1 MPKGSPGK
9 DSSENIQLEPL
20 SRTPRRHESTDPAEI
35 DAKAPLRHAA
45 RKTCVSDDSTVA
57 KARSREKLRGDDQVS
72 AQILAE
78 QREPLIKVAYASKDG
93 QVKELVHRRPP
104 PNRFAMS
111 EQDVDDVAF
120 LTGDSSA
127 GLHRRN
133 FYERANEVVR
143 CSERK
148 TYCVLCIC
156 CMVLLVTALI
166 IALAPLRTDCVCS
179 EEDSSKIT
187 DDEKDAVPRMENGEV
202 FPWDNIRLPAFAH
215 PSRYNITMHPNLTTL
230 EFRGR
235 VTIEFYVDEET
246 KFIVFHSKNLTI
258 KEQIVKEG
266 QEELKI
272 AKLLEYPKR
281 EQLYLELEDSS
292 FRKRNNYTLFLSFNS
307 TLNSTELKGFYF
319 SSYTTPEGDYR
330 YLATT
335 RFEPTYARMAFPCF
349 DEPQFKAKFKI
360 SIYRDRFHIALC
372 NMPAINTEEAGF
384 YLGTNLLRDDFQE
397 SVDMSTYLVA
407 FVVCDFKRVF
417 ELTKRN
423 TSVSVYAAS
432 HMLPHM
438 VYATT
443 TATRIMDYFESF
455 FGIPY
460 PLPKQDIIAIPDFE
474 PVAMENWG
482 LITIRESFLMYDP
495 KETPTEIQEYIA
507 VIMAHELAHQWFGN
521 LVTMKWWNDLWLNEG
536 AATFFEYKG
545 VNHIFPEWGM
555 MDLFILHKT
564 QRALELDALA
574 NSHPV
579 SVFVENPIEIE
590 SIFDTVS
597 YYKGASVLYML
608 EVVLCACAFQSGLND
623 YLNMHAYGNT
633 ETNDLWEVLTKHSKN
648 SSVSTELDVKIIMNT
663 WIQQMG
669 FPLVTIIRED
679 STITA
684 TQKRFL
690 ASPREGANTSHPKS
704 PFGYKWYIPLH
715 CYTDK
720 DDSTESYME
729 VWMNMTDATF
739 DISSDVDYIKCNI
752 NQTGFYRVNYPK
764 EMWTSIIK
772 TLIKNHTKFSPA
784 DRANLIDD
792 AFALCDAGEVDASIP
807 LELSLYLVNEKDY
820 APWATVLRYLNFWK
834 DRLAESAAYKKYT
847 LFFKQLMGP
856 ITRYIGL
863 TDEGSHLKKL
873 LRTAVLKSA
882 VELEMDDVV
891 KSARSFFQDWISKDT
906 RIAPN
911 IRKIVYMAG
920 IKFGEEADWQHCWQ
934 VYLKTQIQSE
944 KLLMLQALGSTMDPW
959 LLKRYLRLSL
969 NRNLLKAQEV
979 NTVITSVAANPHG
992 HYLAWRHIKAYWPQ
1006 IEALYANESLSISN
1020 LILSVVPDYFIT
1032 EYDYREVSEFFKQRD
1047 VRSANRTLQQSL
1059 EMIKF
1064 NIHWV
1069 KINAKSVND
1078 WLTTYFTEMNAS

>member
-1 MPKGSPGK
+1 MPKSSEK

-45 RKTCVSDDSTVA
+45 RKTCDS
-57 KARSREKLRGDDQVS
+57 
-72 AQILAE
+72 
-78 QREPLIKVAYASKDG
+78 
-93 QVKELVHRRPP
+93 
-104 PNRFAMS
+104 
-111 EQDVDDVAF
+111 
-120 LTGDSSA
+120 DSSA

-156 CMVLLVTALI
+156 CMVLLITSLI
-166 IALAPLRTDCVCS
+166 IALAPLRTGCS
-179 EEDSSKIT
+179 CPEGDLNGLV
-187 DDEKDAVPRMENGEV
+187 DDEKDTVPRMENGEV
-202 FPWDNIRLPAFAH
+202 FPWDNIKLPTFAH
-215 PSRYNITMHPNLTTL
+215 PTRYNITMHPNLTTL

-258 KEQIVKEG
+258 KEQIVRDG

-272 AKLLEYPKR
+272 AKLLEYSKR
-281 EQLYLELEDSS
+281 EQLYLELEDAT
-292 FRKRNNYTLFLSFNS
+292 FQKRNNYTLFLSFNS
-307 TLNSTELKGFYF
+307 TLNSTDLKGFYF
-319 SSYTTPEGDYR
+319 SSYTTPDGEYR

-335 RFEPTYARMAFPCF
+335 HFEPTYARMAFPCF
-349 DEPQFKAKFKI
+349 DEPQFKAKFKV
-360 SIYRDRFHIALC
+360 SIYRDRFHIAFC

-407 FVVCDFKRVF
+407 FVVCDFKRIF

-438 VYATT
+438 KYAMI
-443 TATRIMDYFESF
+443 TAARIMDYFESF

-474 PVAMENWG
+474 PIAMENWG
-482 LITIRESFLMYDP
+482 LIIIRESFLMYDE
-495 KETPTEIQEYIA
+495 KETPANMEEYIA

-545 VNHIFPEWGM
+545 VNHIYPEWGM

-579 SVFVENPIEIE
+579 SVPVENPVEIE

-597 YYKGASVLYML
+597 YFKGASILYML
-608 EVVLCACAFQSGLND
+608 EVVLCENVFKRGLND
-623 YLNMHAYGNT
+623 YLNQYAFGNT
-633 ETNDLWEVLTKHSKN
+633 ETNDLWEVLTKHSRN
-648 SSVSTELDVKIIMNT
+648 TSNSTELDIKTIMNT

-690 ASPREGANTSHPKS
+690 ASPREDRVNISHPKS
-704 PFGYKWYIPLH
+704 PFNYKWYIPLT

-720 DDSTESYME
+720 DDPMESPLE
-729 VWMNMTDATF
+729 VWMNMTNATF
-739 DISSDVDYIKCNI
+739 DITSDVDYIKCNI
-752 NQTGFYRVNYPK
+752 NQTGFYRVNYPR

-772 TLIKNHTKFSPA
+772 TLMKNHSRFSPA
-784 DRANLIDD
+784 DRASLIDD
-792 AFALCDAGEVDASIP
+792 AFALCDAGELDASIP

-820 APWATVLRYLNFWK
+820 APWKTALRYLNFWK
-834 DRLAESAAYKKYT
+834 DRLAESEGYKKYIS
-847 LFFKQLMGP
+847 FFKRLLDP
-856 ITRYIGL
+856 ISRYIGW

-873 LRTAVLKSA
+873 LRTEVLKSA
-882 VELEMDDVV
+882 IELEMDNVV
-891 KSARSFFQDWISKDT
+891 KSARSLFQEWVKGK

-911 IRKIVYMAG
+911 IRNIVYMAG
-920 IKFGEEADWQHCWQ
+920 IKFGQEADWQHCWQ
-934 VYLKTQIQSE
+934 VYLNTQIQSE
-944 KLLMLQALGSTMDPW
+944 KLLMLQALGATMDPW
-959 LLKRYLRLSL
+959 LLKRYLQFSL
-969 NRNLLKAQEV
+969 DRNLFKAQEV
-979 NTVITSVAANPHG
+979 NTVLASVAANQHG
-992 HYLAWRHIKAYWPQ
+992 HYLAWRHIKAHWPQ
-1006 IEALYANESLSISN
+1006 IEALYMNESYSISN
-1020 LILSVVPDYFIT
+1020 LILHVVPDFFIS
-1032 EYDYREVSEFFKQRD
+1032 EYDYHEVSEFFKQRD
-1047 VRSANRTLQQSL
+1047 IRSGNRTLQQSL

-1069 KINAKSVND
+1069 KTNAKNVCD
-1078 WLTTYFTEMNAS
+1078 WLIKYFTEMNLSS

>member
-20 SRTPRRHESTDPAEI
+20 SRTPRRTESIDPAEI
-35 DAKAPLRHAA
+35 DAKAPLRQAS
-45 RKTCVSDDSTVA
+45 RKTCDLDS
-57 KARSREKLRGDDQVS
+57 
-72 AQILAE
+72 
-78 QREPLIKVAYASKDG
+78 
-93 QVKELVHRRPP
+93 
-104 PNRFAMS
+104 N
-111 EQDVDDVAF
+111 
-120 LTGDSSA
+120 A

-156 CMVLLVTALI
+156 CMVLLITSLI
-166 IALAPLRTDCVCS
+166 IALAPLRNGCICS
-179 EEDSSKIT
+179 EEDRKKLA
-187 DDEKDAVPRMENGEV
+187 DEERDAVPRMENGEV

-215 PSRYNITMHPNLTTL
+215 PTRYNITMHPNLTTL

-258 KEQIVKEG
+258 KEQIVKDG
-266 QEELKI
+266 QGDFLKI
-272 AKLLEYPKR
+272 SKLLEYPKR
-281 EQLYLELEDSS
+281 EQLYLELEDTS
-292 FRKRNNYTLFLSFNS
+292 FRKKNNYTLFLSFNS

-423 TSVSVYAAS
+423 TSVSVYATS

-438 VYATT
+438 KYAMT
-443 TATRIMDYFESF
+443 TAARIMDYFESF

-460 PLPKQDIIAIPDFE
+460 PLPKQDIIAIPNFE
-474 PVAMENWG
+474 PIAMENWG
-482 LITIRESFLMYDP
+482 LINIRESFLMYDP
-495 KETPTEIQEYIA
+495 QETPTKLQEYIA

-579 SVFVENPIEIE
+579 SVSVENPIEIE

-597 YYKGASVLYML
+597 YFKGASILYML
-608 EVVLCACAFQSGLND
+608 EVVLCENVFKRGLND
-623 YLNMHAYGNT
+623 YLNLHAYGNT
-633 ETNDLWEVLTKHSKN
+633 ETNDLWDVFTKHSKN
-648 SSVSTELDVKIIMNT
+648 TSISTELDVKTIMNT

-690 ASPREGANTSHPKS
+690 SSPREDAINISQPKS
-704 PFGYKWYIPLH
+704 SFDYKWYIPLN

-720 DDSTESYME
+720 DDPLESPLE
-729 VWMNMTDATF
+729 VWMNMTNATF
-739 DISSDVDYIKCNI
+739 DIPSDVDYIKCNI
-752 NQTGFYRVNYPK
+752 NQTGFYRVNYPN
-764 EMWTSIIK
+764 EMWISIIK
-772 TLIKNHTKFSPA
+772 TLMKNHTKFSPA
-784 DRANLIDD
+784 DRASLIDD
-792 AFALCDAGEVDASIP
+792 AFSLCDAGEVDPSIP
-807 LELSLYLVNEKDY
+807 LELSLYLINERDY
-820 APWATVLRYLNFWK
+820 TPWETALRYLNFWK
-834 DRLAESAAYKKYT
+834 DRLAESEAYKRYI
-847 LFFKQLMGP
+847 LFFKQLLGP
-856 ITRYIGL
+856 ITRYISW

-873 LRTAVLKSA
+873 LRMAVLKSA
-882 VELEMDDVV
+882 IELEMDDVV
-891 KSARSFFQDWISKDT
+891 KSAKNLFQEWISKGK

-911 IRKIVYMAG
+911 IRNIVYMAG
-920 IKFGEEADWQHCWQ
+920 IKFGEESDWQHCWQ

-944 KLLMLQALGSTMDPW
+944 KLSMLQALGATMDPW
-959 LLKRYLRLSL
+959 LLKRYLQLSL
-969 NRNLLKAQEV
+969 NRSLLNAQEV
-979 NTVITSVAANPHG
+979 NTVITSVAANPRG

-1006 IEALYANESLSISN
+1006 IEALYMNESLSISN
-1020 LILSVVPDYFIT
+1020 LILNVVPDYFIT
-1032 EYDYREVSEFFKQRD
+1032 EYDYREVSGFFKQRD
-1047 VRSANRTLQQSL
+1047 IRSSNRTLQQSL

-1069 KINAKSVND
+1069 KINAEGVNN
-1078 WLTTYFTEMNAS
+1078 WLVKYFTEMKLAS

>member
-1 MPKGSPGK
+1 MPKESPEK

-20 SRTPRRHESTDPAEI
+20 SRTPRRNESIDRAEI

-45 RKTCVSDDSTVA
+45 RKTCDLEDS
-57 KARSREKLRGDDQVS
+57 
-72 AQILAE
+72 
-78 QREPLIKVAYASKDG
+78 
-93 QVKELVHRRPP
+93 
-104 PNRFAMS
+104 N
-111 EQDVDDVAF
+111 
-120 LTGDSSA
+120 A

-156 CMVLLVTALI
+156 CLVLLVTSLI
-166 IALAPLRTDCVCS
+166 IALAPLRTGCTCPQ
-179 EEDSSKIT
+179 EDLSKAI
-187 DDEKDAVPRMENGEV
+187 DDEENAVPRMENGEV

-215 PSRYNITMHPNLTTL
+215 PIRYNITMHPNLTTL

-235 VTIEFYVDEET
+235 VTIEFFVDEET

-258 KEQIVKEG
+258 KEQIVKDDH
-266 QEELKI
+266 EELKI

-281 EQLYLELEDSS
+281 EQLYLELEDTS
-292 FRKRNNYTLFLSFNS
+292 FRKKNNYTLYLSFNS
-307 TLNSTELKGFYF
+307 TLNSTDLKGFYF
-319 SSYTTPEGDYR
+319 SSYTTPEGEYR

-417 ELTKRN
+417 ELTQRN
-423 TSVSVYAAS
+423 TSVSVYATS

-438 VYATT
+438 KYAMI
-443 TATRIMDYFESF
+443 TAARIMDYFESF

-460 PLPKQDIIAIPDFE
+460 PLPKQDIVAIPNFE

-482 LITIRESFLMYDP
+482 LITIRESFLMYDQQ
-495 KETPTEIQEYIA
+495 ETPTKLQEYIA

-579 SVFVENPIEIE
+579 SVPVENPVEIE
-590 SIFDTVS
+590 SIFDMVS
-597 YYKGASVLYML
+597 YFKGASILYML
-608 EVVLCACAFQSGLND
+608 EVVLCENVFKRGLND
-623 YLNMHAYGNT
+623 YLNLHAYGNT
-633 ETNDLWEVLTKHSKN
+633 ETNDLWNVFTKHSKN
-648 SSVSTELDVKIIMNT
+648 TSISTDLDVKTIMNT

-690 ASPREGANTSHPKS
+690 ASPRETGVNISQPKS
-704 PFGYKWYIPLH
+704 SFNYKWYIPLN

-720 DDSTESYME
+720 DDPMESPIG
-729 VWMNMTDATF
+729 VWMNMTNATF
-739 DISSDVDYIKCNI
+739 DIPSDVDYIKCNI

-772 TLIKNHTKFSPA
+772 TLMMNHTKFSPA

-792 AFALCDAGEVDASIP
+792 AFSLCDAGEVDASIP
-807 LELSLYLVNEKDY
+807 LELSLYLVNETDY
-820 APWATVLRYLNFWK
+820 APWETALRYLNFWK
-834 DRLAESAAYKKYT
+834 DRLAESAAYKKYI
-847 LFFKQLMGP
+847 LFFKQLLGP
-856 ITRYIGL
+856 ITRYIGW

-873 LRTAVLKSA
+873 LRIAVLKSA
-882 VELEMDDVV
+882 IELEMNDVV
-891 KSARSFFQDWISKDT
+891 KSARSLFQDWISKGK

-911 IRKIVYMAG
+911 IRNIVYMAG

-944 KLLMLQALGSTMDPW
+944 KLLMLQALGATMDPW

-1006 IEALYANESLSISN
+1006 IEALYMNESLSINN

-1047 VRSANRTLQQSL
+1047 VRSGNRTLQQSL

-1069 KINAKSVND
+1069 KTNAKGVNN
-1078 WLTTYFTEMNAS
+1078 WLTEYFTEMNLAS